1 MKRAAVSTALY
12 YFNATLIVVIGR
24 SRVRALQC
32 LGLSAERSFLG
43 RNRSL
48 LRCFLLRF
56 IGFSL
61 SFMKSRVFE
70 VRVEVRLSVL
80 RQLVAFAAGH
90 VSDHFA
96 GVLGDEL
103 GCSVGRGTTSIKHGF
118 IIFVFELFRL
128 QACAEKLVN
137 EEGNLVGKDVFL

>member
-12 YFNATLIVVIGR
+12 YFNTTLIVVIGR

-43 RNRSL
+43 RNRSI

-56 IGFSL
+56 IVFSL
-61 SFMKSRVFE
+61 SFMESRVFE

-90 VSDHFA
+90 LSYHFA
-96 GVLGDEL
+96 GGLGAAL
-103 GCSVGRGTTSIKHGF
+103 GFFFGRGTTGIEHGF

-128 QACAEKLVN
+128 QTCAEKLVN
-137 EEGNLVGKDVFL
+137 EECNLVGKDVFL